1 MSSLN
6 PVTGNLEPGE
16 VLFLPMQWAA
26 AATTEDALPGFGLR
40 MGLVVHRAFLEM
52 QNPVLTM
59 NLETW
64 ATEKHRISNKCI

>member
-1 MSSLN
+1 
-6 PVTGNLEPGE
+6 
-16 VLFLPMQWAA
+16 MQWAA